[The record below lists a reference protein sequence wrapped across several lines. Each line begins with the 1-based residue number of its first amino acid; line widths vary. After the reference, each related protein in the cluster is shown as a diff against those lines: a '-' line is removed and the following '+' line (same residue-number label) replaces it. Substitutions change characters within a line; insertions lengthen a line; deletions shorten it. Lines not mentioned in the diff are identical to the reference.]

1 MLIIL
6 QFALLIFALRVVDL
20 TLATM
25 RLLMIT
31 RGRKA
36 LAWIFSFV
44 KSMLYLFIL
53 QLVLQSIDDPLTIIA
68 YATGFATGMVLGMWL
83 EERIALGFTHLR
95 IISPKRGAELTE
107 LLREEG
113 YAVTEI
119 ASQGKDGMVALL
131 DCNVRRRKTSEVVQ
145 TISNIDPESF
155 ITSSAVR
162 SAQRGFFRK

>member
-1 MLIIL
+1 
-6 QFALLIFALRVVDL
+6 VDL
-20 TLATM
+20 TLAVL

-44 KSMLYLFIL
+44 KSTIYLFIL
-53 QLVLQSIDDPLTIIA
+53 QLVLQSIDDPLTIFA
-68 YATGFATGMVLGMWL
+68 YAAGFATGMVLGMWL

-95 IISPKRGAELTE
+95 IISPKRGAKLTE

-119 ASQGKDGMVALL
+119 ASLGKDGMVALL
-131 DCNVRRRKTSEVVQ
+131 DCNVRRRKTGEVVSF
-145 TISNIDPESF
+145 ISNIDPESF
-155 ITSSAVR
+155 ITSSAVQ
-162 SAQRGFFRK
+162 SSQRGFFRK